1 MAAHAYKLQTSAMF
15 NAELKASCQPS
26 GEVSSTKPAAYKSP
40 FLAYLEMANTAP
52 WNCHLL
58 LDMLLPWII
67 SAKSGRSLTICK
79 GTGKLKLF
87 LLSGGS
93 LEDATDPLKGHSKPG
108 TSK

>member
-1 MAAHAYKLQTSAMF
+1 MLS
-15 NAELKASCQPS
+15 
-26 GEVSSTKPAAYKSP
+26 
-40 FLAYLEMANTAP
+40 TAP
-52 WNCHLL
+52 WNCQFF

-67 SAKSGRSLTICK
+67 SAKSQHSLTICK

-87 LLSGGS
+87 LLFGGS